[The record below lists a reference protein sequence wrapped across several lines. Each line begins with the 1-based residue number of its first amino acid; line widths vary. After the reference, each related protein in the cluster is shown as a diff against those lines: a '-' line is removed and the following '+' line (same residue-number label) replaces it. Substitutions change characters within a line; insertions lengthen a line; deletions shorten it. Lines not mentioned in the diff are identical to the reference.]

1 MTYAA
6 NQSIVATDYNTLVGT
21 ATSTTSG
28 VLNTV
33 WSTGNSNK
41 GYGQTA
47 VGQVTQHAPVRA
59 SEWAELVNKTANA
72 ASHQGTAVTAITA
85 PSTGQP
91 IMYLS
96 ALPTNLTNI
105 YNGRNNAAAQGTT
118 ATTTTTNSTAN
129 WTQYLTFTHT
139 VTFASGDAARYFFN
153 AGGQIALTFSH
164 PSGLGGINDLLNTL
178 LSAAGTVYFS
188 APSSGTVNIAGTQF
202 NGVTKIG
209 GLGTEGTN
217 WTRGTNIGYYGLT
230 SSNQAIFN
238 QIAASGLAKYLA
250 TYVNVQVRSNGTV
263 GANGDTGS
271 VLTFTTTVDE
281 VPDALAVAANT
292 AVTLTVRPPA
302 ATYISNTWGTP
313 TVTGSV
319 TGA

>member
-1 MTYAA
+1 
-6 NQSIVATDYNTLVGT
+6 
-21 ATSTTSG
+21 
-28 VLNTV
+28 
-33 WSTGNSNK
+33 
-41 GYGQTA
+41 
-47 VGQVTQHAPVRA
+47 
-59 SEWAELVNKTANA
+59 
-72 ASHQGTAVTAITA
+72 
-85 PSTGQP
+85 
-91 IMYLS
+91 
-96 ALPTNLTNI
+96 
-105 YNGRNNAAAQGTT
+105 
-118 ATTTTTNSTAN
+118 
-129 WTQYLTFTHT
+129 
-139 VTFASGDAARYFFN
+139 
-153 AGGQIALTFSH
+153 
-164 PSGLGGINDLLNTL
+164 L
-178 LSAAGTVYFS
+178 LSSAGTVYFS

-302 ATYISNTWGTP
+302 ATYITSTWGTP